1 MSTAPPIGL
10 AAHEAALRREL
21 SLLNLP
27 AKPWLTPRAG
37 VFDVAILGGG
47 VSGLCAAAALKL
59 LGISNIIVLDRAP
72 AGREGPWVTYA
83 RMRTLRTDK
92 DVSGPALNVPALTP
106 RAWFEAQYGA
116 EAWRALERIP
126 RSMWMD
132 YLIWYRRV
140 LALPVQNNVE
150 VTAVVPRSDG
160 LVELTAIGADNP
172 LLARRVVL
180 ATGLDG
186 LGEPFAPPIAYGV
199 DRRFWA
205 HSADEIDMPALA
217 GGRVGIVGA
226 GASAMDNAAT
236 ALEAGAASVDILIR
250 RAKMPLV
257 DKFSGVGSRGTAHG
271 FEALPPQTKW
281 DVFRMGQAAQLPA
294 PRHSVLR
301 VSRHANARFHLASP
315 ILSLTERDGVLAVV
329 TPRRTYDLDFLIF
342 ATGFSVDPF
351 ARRELATIA
360 PHIRLWRDSFT
371 PPEGAED
378 DMLAASPDLGPA
390 FELQERVADAC
401 PGLDRISVFNYAAVL
416 SHGKLTSGIP
426 SISDGAQRLAQGLV
440 RSLFVEDRDEFV
452 ARFKAFDKPEL
463 LGDEWTD
470 ADAIT
475 EDEEVADA

>member
-1 MSTAPPIGL
+1 
-10 AAHEAALRREL
+10 
-21 SLLNLP
+21 
-27 AKPWLTPRAG
+27 
-37 VFDVAILGGG
+37 
-47 VSGLCAAAALKL
+47 
-59 LGISNIIVLDRAP
+59 
-72 AGREGPWVTYA
+72 
-83 RMRTLRTDK
+83 MRTLRTEK
-92 DVSGPALNVPALTP
+92 NVSGPALGVPALTP

-126 RSMWMD
+126 RTMWMD

-140 LALPVQNNVE
+140 LALPVENDVE
-150 VTAVVPRSDG
+150 VTAVIPRSDG
-160 LVELTAIGADNP
+160 LVELTAVGADKP
-172 LLARRVVL
+172 LLARRIVL

-186 LGEPFAPPIAYGV
+186 LGEPFALPVAHGV

-205 HSADEIDMPALA
+205 HSADEIDMAALA
-217 GGRVGIVGA
+217 GKRIGVVGA

-271 FEALPPQTKW
+271 FAALPPQVKW

-315 ILSLTERDGVLAVV
+315 ILSLTERNGVLAVS
-329 TPRRTYDLDFLIF
+329 TPRRTYELDFLIF

-351 ARRELATIA
+351 ARRELSAIA

-371 PPEGAED
+371 PPEGAKD
-378 DMLAASPDLGPA
+378 DLLAASPDLGAA
-390 FELQERVADAC
+390 FELQERVPDAC

-440 RSLFVEDRDEFV
+440 RSLFVEDRNEFV
-452 ARFKAFDKPEL
+452 ARFAAYDKPEL

-470 ADAIT
+470 ADAAT
-475 EDEEVADA
+475 EDHEIAHA

>member
-1 MSTAPPIGL
+1 MSAETPIGL
-10 AAHEAALRREL
+10 AALENTLRREL

-27 AKPWLTPRAG
+27 ARSWLTPRPG
-37 VFDVAILGGG
+37 VFDVAVVGGG
-47 VSGLCAAAALKL
+47 LSGLCAAAALTF
-59 LGISNIIVLDRAP
+59 LGVDNIVALDRAP

-83 RMRTLRTDK
+83 RMRTLRTEK
-92 DVSGPALNVPALTP
+92 NVSGPAMGIPALTP

-116 EAWRALERIP
+116 EAWRSLERIP
-126 RSMWMD
+126 RAMWMD

-140 LALPVQNNVE
+140 LALPLRNNIE
-150 VTAVVPRSDG
+150 VTSIAPRPDG
-160 LVELTAIGADNP
+160 FVELTVAGTDKP
-172 LLARRVVL
+172 LRARRVVL

-186 LGEPFAPPIAYGV
+186 LGEPFAPAVAHGI

-217 GGRVGIVGA
+217 GKRVGVVGA
-226 GASAMDNAAT
+226 GASAMDNAAA

-257 DKFSGVGSRGTAHG
+257 DKFSGVGSRGSAHG
-271 FEALPPQTKW
+271 FEALPLQTKW
-281 DVFRMGQAAQLPA
+281 HVFRMGQAAQLPA

-315 ILSLTERDGVLAVV
+315 ILSLTEHDGMLTVV
-329 TPRRTYDLDFLIF
+329 TPRRSYELDFLIF

-351 ARRELATIA
+351 ARPELAAIA

-371 PPEGAED
+371 PPQGAED
-378 DMLAASPDLGPA
+378 EMLAASPDLGGA
-390 FELQERVADAC
+390 FELQERVAGAC

-440 RSLFVEDRDEFV
+440 RSLFVEDQDEFV
-452 ARFKAFDKPEL
+452 ARFAAYDQPEL

-470 ADAIT
+470 ADATSKDNEI
-475 EDEEVADA
+475 AHA